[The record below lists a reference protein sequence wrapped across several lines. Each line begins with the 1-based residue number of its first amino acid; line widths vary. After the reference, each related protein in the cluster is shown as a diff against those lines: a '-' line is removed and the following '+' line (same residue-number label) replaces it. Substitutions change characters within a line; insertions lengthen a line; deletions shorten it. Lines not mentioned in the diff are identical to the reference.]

1 MNRDVVCQLPP
12 EAGHPPYIA
21 ARLKKPGHGMNDAPP
36 RWWNFV
42 DKALCSY
49 GMVPTRADRCCYVLY
64 SRVRET
70 QREVNMDRPFESR
83 LHIDYSTNNHHSQL
97 HSKNCPDCC
106 FIAIL
111 SRRKPTGPRLMRRL
125 WSNTRERTQSNEREQ
140 AEDSSYPKAIE
151 GLLTETARKGYPDP
165 EEVDNPMIA
174 PQDHEI
180 HQSRGVLELQNRDLL
195 ATTHRS
201 ILVPSYSCDYP

>member
-1 MNRDVVCQLPP
+1 ML
-12 EAGHPPYIA
+12 
-21 ARLKKPGHGMNDAPP
+21 
-36 RWWNFV
+36 
-42 DKALCSY
+42 
-49 GMVPTRADRCCYVLY
+49 
-64 SRVRET
+64 RET

-97 HSKNCPDCC
+97 RSKNCPDCC

-140 AEDSSYPKAIE
+140 AEGSSYPKAIE

-201 ILVPSYSCDYP
+201 ILVPSYSCDYPWVALQKLPWKVTCEAGSQGRSQEAEDSEKQKVRSNAHGYFLAVTLLLAMRLST